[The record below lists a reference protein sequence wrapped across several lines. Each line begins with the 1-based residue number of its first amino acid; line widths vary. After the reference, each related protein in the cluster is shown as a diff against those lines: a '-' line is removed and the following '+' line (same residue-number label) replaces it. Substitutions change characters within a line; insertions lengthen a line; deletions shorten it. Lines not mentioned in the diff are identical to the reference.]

1 VISTFDLLGFGF
13 SRACDCRFRIFFDRL
28 ACGRHNYLARQLR
41 FRLQPILNL
50 MASLAPAPLVEFGG
64 TAADLHLKINSGFFA
79 NRVCGFVVVLFP
91 GTVILLLLLV
101 LSIWILFIRLPQTA
115 GPQPANRF
123 ISN

>member
-1 VISTFDLLGFGF
+1 
-13 SRACDCRFRIFFDRL
+13 
-28 ACGRHNYLARQLR
+28 
-41 FRLQPILNL
+41 
-50 MASLAPAPLVEFGG
+50 MANLAPAPLVEFVG
-64 TAADLHLKINSGFFA
+64 TAADLHLKINSDSSLIAF
-79 NRVCGFVVVLFP
+79 VVFVVVLFS